1 MKKFFIL
8 LIITFAITLIP
19 TIFID
24 FDTSEFVKPALF
36 PPKIVFPIVWSI
48 LYVLMTVSI
57 YITTKYDDELYK
69 IYFEQLLVNALW
81 SPLFF
86 GLKWYLVAFLWL
98 VLLLVLVLKMIKE
111 MRYKST
117 FAAYLQIPYVIWLLF
132 AGYLNL
138 SVFILN

>member
-24 FDTSEFVKPALF
+24 FDTSDFIKPVLF
-36 PPKIVFPIVWSI
+36 PPKIVFPIVWIIIYI
-48 LYVLMTVSI
+48 LLTISI
-57 YITTKYDDELYK
+57 YLSTKFDGDTYV
-69 IYFEQLLVNALW
+69 IYFIQLIVNALW

-86 GLKWYLVAFLWL
+86 GLNLYFIAFIW
-98 VLLLVLVLKMIKE
+98 LLLLLGLVIKMTIQ
-111 MRYKST
+111 MRHRST
-117 FAAYLQIPYVIWLLF
+117 LSAYLQVPYIIWLIF

-138 SVFILN
+138 AVYLLN